1 MDLKLQKDSQ
11 GYGYEYT
18 SLDWLLPRVQGELKK
33 EGLEVRQALKVLVV
47 GEQPHQALTT
57 EIVKVAD
64 GSVVASSEV
73 LIPHYKLQGMSEYQS
88 IGAGITYMRRY
99 SIVTLLG
106 LTCGD
111 DIDASNQPT
120 QPQPTQAPQGKRK
133 EPSPID
139 ERLKRATAKLSEEA
153 KQKLRDRL
161 KNGEPKE
168 AILAELDAEIF

>member
-1 MDLKLQKDSQ
+1 MVDLKLEKDSQ
-11 GYGYEYT
+11 GYGYDYT

-57 EIVKVAD
+57 EIIKVAD
-64 GSVVASSEV
+64 GSVIATSEV
-73 LIPHYKLQGMSEYQS
+73 LIPHFKLQGMSEYQS

-120 QPQPTQAPQGKRK
+120 TPPPQSKRK
-133 EPSPID
+133 EPTPID
-139 ERLKRATAKLSEEA
+139 ERLKKATAKLSEEA
-153 KQKLRDRL
+153 KQKLRDRIR
-161 KNGEPKE
+161 NGEPKE
-168 AILAELDAEIF
+168 AILAELEVEIF

>member
-1 MDLKLQKDSQ
+1 MELKLEKDSR
-11 GYGYEYT
+11 GYGYDYT

-33 EGLEVRQALKVLVV
+33 EDLEVRQALKVLVV

-73 LIPHYKLQGMSEYQS
+73 LIPQYKLQGMSEYQS

-120 QPQPTQAPQGKRK
+120 IQPQAPQKRK

-139 ERLKRATAKLSEEA
+139 ERLKKATAKLSEEA

-168 AILAELDAEIF
+168 AMLAELEGEIF

>member
-1 MDLKLQKDSQ
+1 MVDLKLEKDSQ
-11 GYGYEYT
+11 GYGYDYT

-57 EIVKVAD
+57 EIIKVAD
-64 GSVVASSEV
+64 GSVIATSEV
-73 LIPHYKLQGMSEYQS
+73 LIPHFKLQGMSEYQS

-111 DIDASNQPT
+111 DNDASNQPI
-120 QPQPTQAPQGKRK
+120 QPQAIQGKRK

-139 ERLKRATAKLSEEA
+139 ERLKKATAKLSEEA
-153 KQKLRDRL
+153 KQKLRDRIR
-161 KNGEPKE
+161 NGEPKE
-168 AILAELDAEIF
+168 AILAELEAEIF

>member
-1 MDLKLQKDSQ
+1 MELKLQKDSQ
-11 GYGYEYT
+11 GYGYDYT

-88 IGAGITYMRRY
+88 IGAGVTYMRRY

-111 DIDASNQPT
+111 DTDASHQPA
-120 QPQPTQAPQGKRK
+120 QPQPQAPQGKRK
-133 EPSPID
+133 EPSLID

-161 KNGEPKE
+161 NNGEPKE
-168 AILAELDAEIF
+168 AILAELEAEIF